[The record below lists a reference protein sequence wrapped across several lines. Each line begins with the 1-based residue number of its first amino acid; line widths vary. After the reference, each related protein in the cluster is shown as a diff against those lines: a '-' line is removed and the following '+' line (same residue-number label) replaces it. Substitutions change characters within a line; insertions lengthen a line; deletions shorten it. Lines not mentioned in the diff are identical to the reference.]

1 VDPVRAIAD
10 AVLYEGYV
18 LWPYRRSA
26 LKNQRRWTFG
36 GVYPPAHSAR
46 HPDDPPAMRTEC
58 LLRGGPDATLE
69 VRVRFLQVVERRVGR
84 AVGDGLELVDALD
97 VAGERHLAWEE
108 AAEREVAVGPARV
121 GSVAAAGRRAAIDV
135 PAGSDREDLRHPDG
149 ARAGALLRSWHALAG
164 AVRITAE
171 RRGEALW
178 RVTVVIENATPFDG
192 AAGREAALERTL
204 CSTHAVLATAGGG
217 AFVSL
222 TDPPDEL
229 RAEAEA
235 CRNEGTWPVLAGG
248 AGGAGGGRFS
258 DTLLSSPIILEDHPR
273 VAPESPGDLFDG
285 GEIDQMLVLNILSL
299 TDEEKAE
306 MRASDPRARE
316 ILERTEALTPEE
328 IMRLHGTIRDWQVLR

>member
-1 VDPVRAIAD
+1 
-10 AVLYEGYV
+10 
-18 LWPYRRSA
+18 
-26 LKNQRRWTFG
+26 
-36 GVYPPAHSAR
+36 
-46 HPDDPPAMRTEC
+46 MRTEC

-69 VRVRFLQVVERRVGR
+69 VRVRFLHVVARRVGR
-84 AVGDGLELVDALD
+84 AVGDGLELVDELS
-97 VAGERHLAWEE
+97 VGGERHLAWDE
-108 AAEREVAVGPARV
+108 AAEREVAIGPARV

-135 PAGSDREDLRHPDG
+135 PAGSDREDLRSPEG

-164 AVRITAE
+164 AVRVTAE
-171 RRGEALW
+171 WRGEALW
-178 RVTVVIENATPFDG
+178 RVKVVIENATPFDG

-204 CSTHAVLATAGGG
+204 CSTHTVLATAGGG

-229 RAEAEA
+229 RAEAQA
-235 CRNEGTWPVLAGG
+235 CCNEGTWPVLAGEPG
-248 AGGAGGGRFS
+248 S
-258 DTLLSSPIILEDHPR
+258 TDTLLSSPIILEDHPR

-316 ILERTEALTPEE
+316 ILDRTEGLTPEE